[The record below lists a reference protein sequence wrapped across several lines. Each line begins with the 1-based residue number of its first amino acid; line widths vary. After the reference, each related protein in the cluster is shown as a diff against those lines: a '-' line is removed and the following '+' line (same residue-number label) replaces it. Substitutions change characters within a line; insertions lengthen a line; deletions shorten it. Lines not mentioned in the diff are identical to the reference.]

1 LDGAAIAAESGKDGA
16 AIVTPE
22 NEKLMNT
29 PDSSSG
35 KLRKFPSTRS
45 FSVANF
51 NNQVNKNVSEHFV
64 NLWKLSIGSVAD
76 PWHFGYLSFSA
87 YYCTF

>member
-16 AIVTPE
+16 AIASPE
-22 NEKLMNT
+22 NEKLMNTT

-51 NNQVNKNVSEHFV
+51 NNQVKKMFRTLCELVETS
-64 NLWKLSIGSVAD
+64 
-76 PWHFGYLSFSA
+76 
-87 YYCTF
+87 